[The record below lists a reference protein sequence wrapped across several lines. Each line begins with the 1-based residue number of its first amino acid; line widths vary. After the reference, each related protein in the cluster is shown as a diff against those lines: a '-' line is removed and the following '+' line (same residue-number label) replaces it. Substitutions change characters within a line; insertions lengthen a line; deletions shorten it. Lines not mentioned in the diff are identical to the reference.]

1 MTRILR
7 RWMIVGLVVALL
19 AGACSD
25 GGEQVA
31 DEGSRSANAPAPVV
45 SRVSAPVVSGALAP
59 VVSGVSAPV
68 VSGALAPVV
77 SGALA
82 PVVSGVS
89 APVAP
94 GEAGSGWDGSLAIRR
109 SEGKETLG
117 ESSPTVSRVEGEVL
131 DDAEIRAVIDRLP
144 PWDGDDG
151 GAADFN
157 RPVDSLPPPRTGK
170 TVDEPFPAGPDIA
183 APATDSGPLDVL
195 RSSPRVKWVSLPS
208 SASPSTSRW
217 CRWPRSANS
226 TTSTFPRR

>member
-77 SGALA
+77 SG
-82 PVVSGVS
+82 GS

-144 PWDGDDG
+144 PWD
-151 GAADFN
+151 ADVN